1 MINAVGG
8 LSPGDCAIDHE
19 LADIASGIRFLL
31 AVTPINLLD
40 ARRRFFADGGTPEFV
55 YAPLDDD
62 PAVTEARLGAVA
74 VERAADVALAHLF
87 MAKRR
92 ELELQLEMLR
102 RRGSDDFLAL
112 SLKLYGAVSPALLGD
127 AEALLD
133 CVRVPAFERGER
145 LDAGAF
151 ARRAEAE
158 LDLYR
163 ATGVD
168 LDVHVEVRSDSSGVM
183 VSNGNL
189 LIAPTV
195 TVPESRVHALLQ
207 HEVGTHI
214 VTHVNGSRQPLRLL
228 GAGLAD
234 NDETQEGLAVFAE
247 YLAGGLT
254 ARRLR
259 QLAARVIAVHQMTDG
274 ASFANVHR
282 QLVTNGVGRVEAFTI
297 TMRAFRSGGLTKDA
311 VYLRGLRNVVT
322 HVGAGGALDTLWLG
336 KMALS
341 DVPHI
346 EDLRAR
352 SALHEP
358 LLTPRY
364 LADVD
369 AQTRLAGITTS
380 TTPVDL
386 IGVAA

>member
-1 MINAVGG
+1 MKAVGG
-8 LSPGDCAIDHE
+8 LSPDDLAIDHE

-31 AVTPINLLD
+31 AVTPVNLLD
-40 ARRRFFADGGTPEFV
+40 ARRRFFAGDGAPEFV

-62 PAVTEARLGAVA
+62 PAITEARLAAVT
-74 VERAADVALAHLF
+74 VERVADVALGHLLT
-87 MAKRR
+87 AKRR
-92 ELELQLEMLR
+92 ELELLLEMLR
-102 RRGSDDFLAL
+102 CRGSNDFLAL

-133 CVRVPAFERGER
+133 CVSVPAVERGER
-145 LDAGAF
+145 LDAEAF
-151 ARRAEAE
+151 ARRAELE
-158 LDLYR
+158 LDHYR

-168 LDVHVEVRSDSSGVM
+168 IDVHVEVRSDSSGVM

-207 HEVGTHI
+207 HEIGTHI
-214 VTHVNGSRQPLRLL
+214 VTHVNGSHQPLRLL

-274 ASFANVHR
+274 ASFTDVHQ
-282 QLVTNGVGRVEAFTI
+282 QLVANGVGRVEAFTI
-297 TMRAFRSGGLTKDA
+297 TMRVFRSGGLTKDA

-322 HVGAGGALDTLWLG
+322 HVGAGGALDPLWLG

-346 EDLRAR
+346 EDLRDR
-352 SALHEP
+352 GALHEP

-364 LADVD
+364 LAEAE

-386 IGVAA
+386 IGAAA